1 MKKYITCT
9 LLALLLIACNKQTT
23 VESFSVEKPLTVE
36 ITKERS
42 YYQADRILKRLAKM
56 GMEAYVLEETTDD
69 GQWYIV
75 TSGAFA
81 DSAQVEQFVAQMDS
95 LFNLHPTAVLNYADL
110 DSAARIPITKEAVKE
125 QHHIDAN
132 PPHVPQE
139 IMQISRMY
147 PDNVMFNI
155 KKIGMLMLS
164 QNSIECADM
173 STLDMPRG
181 VKLSYLKRKE
191 CVALS
196 SVIYEDNLYGDHVTL
211 QVIKCKPIPRMQAAS
226 IIPIPTEQNEYALM
240 LCSDICDMI
249 LNTGNYVNEQKDGFE
264 ANAYTKLTGYKVSF
278 EDKGQLRAYYVFTDE
293 AGEYIYLAQTTKEN
307 EQEIL
312 DFIAEIGKG
321 EGLVEYDEFYNT
333 FYTMADEPI
342 DNDEFLGYYVD
353 RLTWNYAKN
362 RNYANWAKR
371 MVGHM
376 EVVCYFYNNV
386 KGVWHLSLFDLLT
399 ESAENQIYNN
409 LYRNSID
416 EDAKRT
422 IYGDVGA
429 AIYRYNWWTGQF
441 ELTEVNLGYGRYV
454 VAVSGTSS
462 YSERD
467 LIHRVEALQF
477 CRGGYNPQDEQ

>member
-1 MKKYITCT
+1 MKKCIAYA
-9 LLALLLIACNKQTT
+9 ALVLVLVACNKETK
-23 VESFSVEKPLTVE
+23 VECFNEEKPFSVE

-42 YYQADRILKRLAKM
+42 YYQADRIVKRLAKM
-56 GMEAYVLEETTDD
+56 GMEAYVLEETTED
-69 GQWYIV
+69 GQWYRV

-81 DSAQVEQFVAQMDS
+81 DSTQVEQFVAQIDS
-95 LFNLHPTAVLNYADL
+95 LFNLHPTAVLNYTDL
-110 DSAARIPITKEAVKE
+110 DSTARTPITKEVVKE

-139 IMQISRMY
+139 IVKVAQMY

-155 KKIGMLMLS
+155 KKIGMLPLS
-164 QNSIECADM
+164 QNGIKCADM

-181 VKLSYLKRKE
+181 VKLSYLKDKE

-196 SVIYEDNLYGDHVTL
+196 SVIYEDNLYGDRVTL
-211 QVIKCKPIPRMQAAS
+211 QVVKCKPTLRVQAAS
-226 IIPIPTEQNEYALM
+226 IVPIPTEQNEYALA

-249 LNTGNYVNEQKDGFE
+249 LNTGKYAKEQKDGFE
-264 ANAYTKLTGYKVSF
+264 ANAYTKLTGYNVSF
-278 EDKGQLRAYYVFTDE
+278 EDKGQLRTYYVFTDE
-293 AGEYIYLAQTTKEN
+293 AGEYIYMAQTTKEN

-333 FYTMADEPI
+333 FYTMADEPV
-342 DNDEFLGYYVD
+342 DDDEFLGYYVD
-353 RLTWNYAKN
+353 RLTWSYAKQ

-376 EVVCYFYNNV
+376 FVKCFFYNVV
-386 KGVWHLSLFDLLT
+386 KGIWSIDLFDLLT
-399 ESAENQIYNN
+399 QTAENQIYNN

-422 IYGDVGA
+422 IYGEVGA
-429 AIYRYNWWTGQF
+429 AIYRYNWWTERY
-441 ELTEVNLGYGRYV
+441 ELTEVNLGFDRYV
-454 VAVSGTSS
+454 VAASGTS
-462 YSERD
+462 YFSERD
-467 LIHRVEALQF
+467 LINRIEALQF
-477 CRGGYNPQDEQ
+477 HRGGYSPKEE